1 MGDVKK
7 MMRATIPE
15 NRELS
20 GSGIVLEMMAVVA
33 SEMTVE
39 ESEGEIPLKNQ
50 NRY

>member
-7 MMRATIPE
+7 VTKATIPE

-39 ESEGEIPLKNQ
+39 ESKGQIPLKN
-50 NRY
+50 